1 MTWYDHGITYYH
13 HLYKEHMINSWSTS
27 KLKDT
32 IHHFREPHFRH
43 RHRHIHARSHGQSC
57 RCPYILEVRPLHFNQ
72 LRGRLLKMI
81 LVVNPPK
88 AGESNVYIKS
98 IWMFF
103 QLKKKGTLFPWA
115 RRRKPKIPQ
124 LPQVQ
129 HFDEVQKRQ
138 TKPGWSE
145 RQLPKMHLGDLMST
159 LD

>member
-43 RHRHIHARSHGQSC
+43 RHRHIHARSHGPSC

-103 QLKKKGTLFPWA
+103 QLKKKVHYFRGPGGESLKFHSCRKSSTSMRY
-115 RRRKPKIPQ
+115 RRG
-124 LPQVQ
+124 
-129 HFDEVQKRQ
+129 KRS
-138 TKPGWSE
+138 PGGPRDSFQ
-145 RQLPKMHLGDLMST
+145 RCILVI
-159 LD
+159 